1 MEEEVLS
8 DLGSSLGES
17 TYVYAPDYVDLQK
30 VINLLKAPIIKTSY
44 RLYVLNQD
52 ETINREI
59 PEEDIIVSECSYSE
73 NYENGQR
80 RNVNIALNNSD
91 GKYTPSVNNMWINT
105 RFRLDIGVSSTYYTD
120 TYWFPRGIYVLGNPV
135 AERGS
140 SDKKLSLNLLD
151 KFAYL
156 EGPVGTLEATYEI
169 PVDTDIKSAIGGIL
183 GLDNGMGYPVDCQPF
198 VYDASFEGQTMPY
211 TLSKDAGSTLGD
223 MILDIAHILNAECFY
238 NNMGNLTFIPINVT
252 SNDTDKPVLWDYSED
267 EAELFNLSMT
277 YDFENTINSVH
288 VVGDN
293 INNALFYASAE
304 NTNALSPICIQRVG
318 RRILYINDTNI
329 FSNKLA
335 KDRAR
340 YELRIRGILGTSST
354 INVSFNPL
362 LFVDNLITITDSFF
376 DFKREKFLIQS
387 ISYNFGTGNQMT
399 LSCSNLTNFTPD
411 PYGDLEYTTCDSE
424 AQAVALILN
433 WFGGAVPEGFYL
445 SFDEESED
453 YYAYDLR
460 DENTTYSMYY
470 FQVFKADCS
479 IYAEEHYV
487 PHWNNGGNNG
497 NDDDWDDDDIIDG
510 TEEHPLG

>member
-1 MEEEVLS
+1 MDNEVLS

-17 TYVYAPDYVDLQK
+17 TYVYAPDYVDLQT
-30 VINLLKAPIIKTSY
+30 VIKLLKEPIIKTTY
-44 RLYVLNQD
+44 RLYLLNQD

-59 PEEDIIVSECSYSE
+59 PQEDIIFSEGSYSE

-80 RNVNIALNNSD
+80 RNLSIALNNSD
-91 GKYTPSVNNMWINT
+91 GKYTPSVNNIWINT
-105 RFRLDIGVSSTYYTD
+105 RFRLDVGISGTYYTD
-120 TYWFPRGIYVLGNPV
+120 IYWFPRGIFVLGNPS

-140 SDKKLSLNLLD
+140 SDKKINLNLLD

-169 PVDTDIKSAIGGIL
+169 PVDTDIKSAIAGIL

-198 VYDASFEGQTMPY
+198 IYDAAFEGQVMPY

-238 NNMGNLTFIPINVT
+238 NNTGNLTFIPINVT
-252 SNDTDKPVLWDYSED
+252 SNDTDKPVLWDYSEH
-267 EAELFNLSMT
+267 EAELFNMSMT

-293 INNALFYASAE
+293 INNALFYSSAD
-304 NTNALSPICIQRVG
+304 NTNALSPICIQRIG

-335 KDRAR
+335 KDRAK
-340 YELRIRGILGTSST
+340 YELRIRGILSTTST

-387 ISYNFGTGNQMT
+387 ISYNLGTDNQMT

-411 PYGDLEYTTCDSE
+411 PYGDLEYAPCEST

-433 WFGGAVPEGFYL
+433 WFGGALPDGFGL
-445 SFDEESED
+445 TFDSETD
-453 YYAYDLR
+453 EYYAYDLR
-460 DENTTYSMYY
+460 DNETTYSRYY
-470 FQVFKADCS
+470 FQVFKENSS
-479 IYAEEHYV
+479 IYVEEHYI
-487 PHWNNGGNNG
+487 PHWNNGGNN
-497 NDDDWDDDDIIDG
+497 DDDDDDDDEIIDG
-510 TEEHPLG
+510 TEDNPLG